1 MGYSLSRSSSERAR
15 EIRSVL
21 RLSCA
26 PGLGTRGLW
35 RILRRFGSA
44 RRALEARPG
53 QLDAAAGKE
62 CSGALASP
70 GLDRRVRDALDRC
83 RTPEIEILL
92 WSDKGYPGK
101 LGHLVDPPPI
111 LFARGRLELLGRP
124 SVTIVGS
131 RRSTAYGRRSA
142 EALAA
147 QMALRGITV
156 VSGLAL
162 GIDGASHRGAL
173 EAGGDT
179 IAVLGSGVDLIQ
191 PASHRRL
198 GERVAREGLLLSEFL
213 PGEPAR
219 AYHFPRR
226 NRILAALGSA
236 VVVVEAAEKSGA
248 LITVEHAL
256 DLGRDVY
263 AVPGALDAPQSRG
276 CNILIRQGAQ
286 VITSPEEFGRDL
298 GLGLR
303 LIVGFPGENG
313 VCLGGSGRGA
323 GRSRRRGSSR
333 VARLERAVAGDRRRC
348 VRRGSTVGP
357 CPRGAYQPPSRGT
370 RRAGVRDAFS
380 PGVLMKP
387 SAPHAVRI
395 LEPPPNPGAIRS
407 VYVHAPFCSRR
418 CCYCDFAVKVAA
430 ADCDVWLDALRAE
443 IRALE
448 REGGVRS
455 GRRARYAVRR
465 RWDAFASRR
474 GGDGGPPES

>member
-1 MGYSLSRSSSERAR
+1 
-15 EIRSVL
+15 V
-21 RLSCA
+21 
-26 PGLGTRGLW
+26 GTRGLW
-35 RILRRFGSA
+35 RILERFGSGWSA
-44 RRALEARPG
+44 
-53 QLDAAAGKE
+53 LDASPRELDAVAQKQCG
-62 CSGALASP
+62 GALASP
-70 GLDRRVRDALDRC
+70 ALDRRVRDALDRC
-83 RTPEIEILL
+83 RTQEIEVLL
-92 WSDKGYPGK
+92 WTDEGYPEK

-173 EAGGDT
+173 AAGGDT

-219 AYHFPRR
+219 AHHFPRR

-276 CNILIRQGAQ
+276 CNMLIRQGAQ

-298 GLGLR
+298 GL
-303 LIVGFPGENG
+303 
-313 VCLGGSGRGA
+313 VCGTSSDFRA
-323 GRSRRRGSSR
+323 ASGSSS
-333 VARLERAVAGDRRRC
+333 VAREVVPAGLDDEERRVWLALSERSLGIDDLASGADLQSARVLAAL
-348 VRRGSTVGP
+348 TILQVGGLVVQESGM
-357 CPRGAYQPPSRGT
+357 RF
-370 RRAGVRDAFS
+370 RRAS
-380 PGVLMKP
+380 
-387 SAPHAVRI
+387 
-395 LEPPPNPGAIRS
+395 
-407 VYVHAPFCSRR
+407 
-418 CCYCDFAVKVAA
+418 
-430 ADCDVWLDALRAE
+430 
-443 IRALE
+443 
-448 REGGVRS
+448 
-455 GRRARYAVRR
+455 
-465 RWDAFASRR
+465 
-474 GGDGGPPES
+474 

>member
-1 MGYSLSRSSSERAR
+1 LGYSLRGSSPERAR
-15 EIRSVL
+15 EIQSVL
-21 RLSCA
+21 RLGCV
-26 PGLGTRGLW
+26 PGIGTRALW
-35 RILRRFGSA
+35 RILTRFGSG
-44 RRALEARPG
+44 RRALDARPG
-53 QLDAAAGKE
+53 ELDAAAGMACRE
-62 CSGALASP
+62 ALASP
-70 GLDRRVRDALDRC
+70 ELDRRVRDGLDRC
-83 RTPEIEILL
+83 RTPDIEILL
-92 WSDKGYPGK
+92 WSDEEYPER
-101 LGHLVDPPPI
+101 LCHLVDPPPV
-111 LFARGRLELLGRP
+111 LFYRGRLELLSRP
-124 SVTIVGS
+124 AVTIVGS

-226 NRILAALGSA
+226 NRILAALGGA

-276 CNILIRQGAQ
+276 CNLLIRQGAQ

-298 GLGLR
+298 GL
-303 LIVGFPGENG
+303 
-313 VCLGGSGRGA
+313 VC
-323 GRSRRRGSSR
+323 GSSR
-333 VARLERAVAGDRRRC
+333 EFRVPGVPAGTRAVPTVWKEVSAGTDAEVPAAPGDEAPAGLDGEARRVWLALSERSLGIDD
-348 VRRGSTVGP
+348 VASGADLQSAPVLAALTVLQVAGLVVQESGM
-357 CPRGAYQPPSRGT
+357 RF
-370 RRAGVRDAFS
+370 RRAF
-380 PGVLMKP
+380 
-387 SAPHAVRI
+387 
-395 LEPPPNPGAIRS
+395 
-407 VYVHAPFCSRR
+407 
-418 CCYCDFAVKVAA
+418 
-430 ADCDVWLDALRAE
+430 
-443 IRALE
+443 
-448 REGGVRS
+448 
-455 GRRARYAVRR
+455 
-465 RWDAFASRR
+465 
-474 GGDGGPPES
+474 